1 VILLLGNVVFGVISA
16 ARSFSL
22 GPLIKPAGSS
32 FEKGALVNWDC
43 RCDLSRKAFK
53 S

>member
-1 VILLLGNVVFGVISA
+1 MLLGDVVLGMASA
-16 ARSFSL
+16 ARSFNL

-43 RCDLSRKAFK
+43 RCVLSRKAFK

>member
-1 VILLLGNVVFGVISA
+1 MLLGDVVLGMANA
-16 ARSFSL
+16 ARSFNL
-22 GPLIKPAGSS
+22 GPLIKPAGSD

-43 RCDLSRKAFK
+43 RCVLSRKAFM

>member
-1 VILLLGNVVFGVISA
+1 MLLGDVVLGMASA
-16 ARSFSL
+16 ARSFNL

-43 RCDLSRKAFK
+43 RCVFPRKAFK
-53 S
+53 N

>member
-1 VILLLGNVVFGVISA
+1 MLLGEVVLDMASA
-16 ARSFSL
+16 ARSLSL

>member
-1 VILLLGNVVFGVISA
+1 MLLGDVFLGRASA

-22 GPLIKPAGSS
+22 GPLIKPAGSD

-43 RCDLSRKAFK
+43 RCVLSRKAFK